1 MAVIKRPY
9 KGYTIIAKEDSYNI
23 LFAEYETIYKTF
35 GLSMID
41 CLINAEIYI
50 DKKLVPNFIFYLN
63 KAGKE
68 QLQKFVDSCENLT
81 RKQARVLFF
90 SLQADAERIQ
100 RYAGVLEPVIV
111 KVVREASK
119 KEADEEITFSP
130 DEFSH
135 DSIAVEAAMRDTR
148 LGKLGVLKIDNE
160 FHVRHGD
167 YGIAKD
173 WFGVFFPTRWGKCI
187 GVFQTLDEAVKYG
200 EQCHEIM
207 RMDK

>member
-1 MAVIKRPY
+1 MVDIKAPY
-9 KGYTIIAKEDSYNI
+9 RGYTIVAKEGGYNI
-23 LFAEYETIYKTF
+23 LFAEYETIYRKI
-35 GLSMID
+35 GLSLID
-41 CLINAEIYI
+41 CFVDAKIYI
-50 DKKLVPNFIFYLN
+50 DEKLVPNFIFYLN
-63 KAGKE
+63 KAGKKR
-68 QLQKFVDSCENLT
+68 LQNFVDSCENLT

-90 SLQADAERIQ
+90 SLLADAERIQ
-100 RYAGVLEPVIV
+100 RYTGVLEPVVV

-160 FHVRHGD
+160 FHVRRGD
-167 YGIAKD
+167 YGMVKD

-207 RMDK
+207 RIDK

>member
-9 KGYTIIAKEDSYNI
+9 KGYTIIAKEDGYNI

-35 GLSMID
+35 GFSMID
-41 CLINAEIYI
+41 CLLKAEIYI

-68 QLQKFVDSCENLT
+68 RLQNFVDSCENLT

-90 SLQADAERIQ
+90 SLQSDAERIQ
-100 RYAGVLEPVIV
+100 RYTGVLEPVVV

-119 KEADEEITFSP
+119 KEADEEITFPP

-135 DSIAVEAAMRDTR
+135 DSITVEAVMRDTR
-148 LGKLGVLKIDNE
+148 LGELGVLKIDNE
-160 FHVRHGD
+160 FHVRRGD
-167 YGIAKD
+167 YGIVEG
-173 WFGVFFPTRWGKCI
+173 WFGVFFPTRWGRCI

-200 EQCHEIM
+200 EQCHEIT